1 MVTDLLLRTL
11 NCAFADFLP
20 LLIYVLV
27 HCGLVSAEIEAD
39 YMWGLLHPSVLTGE
53 GGYYLTTLSSA
64 VLILKNF
71 QEAHESKSASLE
83 VSPMQFIPPRL
94 CGDFHPVA
102 LLKPISNHPNV
113 NPSHLFT
120 N

>member
-1 MVTDLLLRTL
+1 MLTKYCGLSLRL
-11 NCAFADFLP
+11 SAFSSDFLP

-39 YMWGLLHPSVLTGE
+39 YMWGLLQPSVLTGE

-71 QEAHESKSASLE
+71 QEAHENKTASLE
-83 VSPMQFIPPRL
+83 VRL
-94 CGDFHPVA
+94 FC
-102 LLKPISNHPNV
+102 S
-113 NPSHLFT
+113 
-120 N
+120 